1 MWKLII
7 KNLWS
12 RRKRN
17 GWLLAEL
24 VLVSVV
30 TWVILDPVIVI
41 LYDRSLP
48 TGYDEDRLCLV
59 DVAKLDERAPQYDK
73 QASDSTSNAQ
83 HFFRLVDKIRTLP
96 EVENVASVLS
106 FAYMESHGNMNRVF
120 HIDTLTSFQVAFIP
134 FTPGQRYFETY
145 GFRSLPGSPSS
156 EELSAQ
162 SYGERDIVV
171 THSLAETLFP
181 DGNALGKWCN
191 RVTEKDEGYRI
202 VGVVEDVRAYTERRS
217 TLLAFS
223 PAPKVDVSDGTY
235 ILIRLKQ
242 GINPDRFL
250 HDFRPWMVKELRS
263 GNWFGRTVSSYPQLI
278 RDYEYGSGVTNRI
291 RLNVA
296 LAAFFLVNL
305 CLGVIGTF
313 WLQTRKRSEE
323 AGVMRS
329 FGATPGHIVRMLL
342 GEGAVLCTV
351 SFLMGCFAYF
361 QYAFKEGL
369 SNGANWNEVASDDWV
384 SHFGPHFA
392 GVSLI
397 VYLILLVVVGIGI
410 YIPARAISRIH
421 PVDALRDE

>member
-7 KNLWS
+7 TNLWS

-41 LYDRSLP
+41 LYDCSLP

-59 DVAKLDERAPQYDK
+59 DVARLDERASQYD
-73 QASDSTSNAQ
+73 AEANDSAD
-83 HFFRLVDKIRTLP
+83 FFRLIDKVRALP
-96 EVENVASVLS
+96 EVENVAPIFS
-106 FAYMESHGNMNRVF
+106 FAYMESQGNMSRGF
-120 HIDTLTSFQVAFIP
+120 QADTLHTIYAGVVNFA
-134 FTPGQRYFETY
+134 PGQRYFETY
-145 GFRSLPGSPSS
+145 GLRSVPGSPSP
-156 EELSAQ
+156 EELSAMT
-162 SYGERDIVV
+162 YGGRDVVV
-171 THSLAETLFP
+171 TRSLANALFP
-181 DGNALGKWCN
+181 DGDVLGKWRN
-191 RVTEKDEGYRI
+191 DATISLEGEEGYHI
-202 VGVVEDVRAYTERRS
+202 VGIVEDVRAYTTRRES
-217 TLLAFS
+217 KLAFF
-223 PAPKVDVSDGTY
+223 VDEEMDNRL
-235 ILIRLKQ
+235 ILIRQKN
-242 GINPDRFL
+242 GITPNRFL

-263 GNWFGRTVSSYPQLI
+263 GNLYGRTVTAYTQII
-278 RDYEYGSGVTNRI
+278 RDYEYQAGATNSI
-291 RLNVA
+291 RLNMA

-329 FGATPGHIVRMLL
+329 FGATPSGIVRMLL

-351 SFLMGCFAYF
+351 AFLLGCFAYF
-361 QYAFKEGL
+361 QYAVKEGL
-369 SNGANWNEVASDDWV
+369 SNGANWREVMTDDWV
-384 SHFGPHFA
+384 SHFSTHFM

-397 VYLILLVVVGIGI
+397 VYVILLVVVSIGI
-410 YIPARAISRIH
+410 YIPARGISRVN

>member
-7 KNLWS
+7 TNLWS

-30 TWVILDPVIVI
+30 TWVILDPVIVM
-41 LYDRSLP
+41 LYDCSLP

-59 DVAKLDERAPQYDK
+59 DVARLDERAPQYDT
-73 QASDSTSNAQ
+73 AANDSAD
-83 HFFRLVDKIRTLP
+83 FFRIMDRVRTLP
-96 EVENVASVLS
+96 EVESVAPIFT
-106 FAYMESHGNMNRVF
+106 FAYMESQGNSSRSF
-120 HIDTLTSFQVAFIP
+120 AKDTANSVMAGIVYFR
-134 FTPGQRYFETY
+134 PGKYYYFETY
-145 GFRSLPGSPSS
+145 GFRPMPGSPSP
-156 EELSAQ
+156 EELSAMG
-162 SYGERDIVV
+162 YGEHDVVV
-171 THSLAETLFP
+171 TRSLANALFP
-181 DGNALGKWCN
+181 DGDALGKWCN
-191 RVTEKDEGYRI
+191 NTTPGMEEEGGYHI
-202 VGVVEDVRAYTERRS
+202 VSIVEDVRVYTTRREVK
-217 TLLAFS
+217 LAFF
-223 PAPKVDVSDGTY
+223 PDEAMNNLLV
-235 ILIRLKQ
+235 LIRLKS
-242 GINPDRFL
+242 GITPDRFL

-263 GNWFGRTVSSYPQLI
+263 GNLYGRTATAYTQII
-278 RDYEYGSGVTNRI
+278 RDYEYQSGTTNRI

-329 FGATPGHIVRMLL
+329 FGATPSGIVRMLL

-351 SFLMGCFAYF
+351 AFLLGCFAYF
-361 QYAFKEGL
+361 QYAIKEGL
-369 SNGANWNEVASDDWV
+369 SNGANWGEVMTDDWV
-384 SHFGPHFA
+384 SHFSTHFM

-397 VYLILLVVVGIGI
+397 VYALLLVVVSIGI
-410 YIPARAISRIH
+410 YIPARGISRVN